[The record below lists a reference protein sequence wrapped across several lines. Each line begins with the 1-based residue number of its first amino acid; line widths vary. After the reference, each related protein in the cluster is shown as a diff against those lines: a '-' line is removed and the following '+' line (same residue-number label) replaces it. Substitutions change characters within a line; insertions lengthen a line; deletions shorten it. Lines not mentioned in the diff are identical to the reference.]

1 MRTPTTPIGTP
12 SAAEPGPAAQT
23 PAAAQRG
30 PVARAVATADAA
42 LGGWTSGLFRI
53 EDVAL
58 TAWLLLGPALGRIV
72 SGSSGG
78 PLSSDRDSLSGVVWI
93 SATVLAVVVVA
104 TRSPGDPALGFDGAM
119 TPRSYAPLPFL
130 LSLSIVGQTGLDRL
144 GLPSDG
150 VIGVIFLITIVCYV
164 AYPHLPTL
172 PRTTRRL
179 LIVPFILIAGT
190 VFGGMV
196 ADMADLF
203 DYRVLLGDPTT
214 TPSAYLGLLGLDVLF
229 SAFFYLAFVFA
240 PRMVAEAEGSWKA
253 WLARY
258 ALFLGA
264 TIVSFSFLGGG

>member
-1 MRTPTTPIGTP
+1 MT
-12 SAAEPGPAAQT
+12 T
-23 PAAAQRG
+23 PAAPIGSTPAVDRG
-30 PVARAVATADAA
+30 PVAHAVATADAA

-58 TAWLLLGPALGRIV
+58 VGWLLLGPSLGQIV
-72 SGSSGG
+72 SGGSSGGG
-78 PLSSDRDSLSGVVWI
+78 PLSSDRDHLSGVVWI
-93 SATVLAVVVVA
+93 AATVLAVIVVA
-104 TRSPGDPALGFDGAM
+104 TRSPGDPALGFEGAM

-150 VIGVIFLITIVCYV
+150 VIGVIFLVTMVCYV

-196 ADMADLF
+196 ADVSSLF
-203 DYRVLLGDPTT
+203 DYRALLGDPTT
-214 TPSAYLGLLGLDVLF
+214 SPSAYFGLLGLDVLF
-229 SAFFYLAFVFA
+229 SAIFYLAFVFA

-264 TIVSFSFLGGG
+264 TIVSVSFLGAGAG

>member
-1 MRTPTTPIGTP
+1 M
-12 SAAEPGPAAQT
+12 ST
-23 PAAAQRG
+23 PAAPVGSAPAVERG

-42 LGGWTSGLFRI
+42 LDGWTSGLFRI

-58 TAWLLLGPALGRIV
+58 IGWLLLGPVLGRIV

-78 PLSSDRDSLSGVVWI
+78 GALSSDRDTLSGLVWI
-93 SATVLAVVVVA
+93 GATVLAVIVVA
-104 TRSPGDPALGFDGAM
+104 TRSPGDPALGFEGGM

-144 GLPSDG
+144 GVQSDA
-150 VIGVIFLITIVCYV
+150 VIGVVFLVTIVCYV

-196 ADMADLF
+196 ADMAGLF
-203 DYRVLLGDPTT
+203 DYRALLGDPTT

-229 SAFFYLAFVFA
+229 SAIFYLAFVFA
-240 PRMVAEAEGSWKA
+240 PRMVAEAEGSWRA

-264 TIVSFSFLGGG
+264 TIVSVSFLGGGAG

>member
-1 MRTPTTPIGTP
+1 MTTPAAPVGSTP
-12 SAAEPGPAAQT
+12 AEPGPVAQ
-23 PAAAQRG
+23 
-30 PVARAVATADAA
+30 AVAAADAA
-42 LGGWTSGLFRI
+42 LGGWTGGLFRL
-53 EDVAL
+53 EDLAL
-58 TAWLLLGPALGRIV
+58 TAWLLLAPALGRIG
-72 SGSSGG
+72 SGGSFGGSTGGG
-78 PLSSDRDSLSGVVWI
+78 PLSSDRDLLSGVVWI
-93 SATVLAVVVVA
+93 AATILAVIVVA
-104 TRSPGDPALGFDGAM
+104 TRSPGDPALGFEGAL

-150 VIGVIFLITIVCYV
+150 VIGVIFLVTMVCYV

-196 ADMADLF
+196 ADVSSLF
-203 DYRVLLGDPTT
+203 DYRALLGDPTT
-214 TPSAYLGLLGLDVLF
+214 SPSAYLGLLGLDVLF

-240 PRMVAEAEGSWKA
+240 PRMVAEAEGSWTA

-264 TIVSFSFLGGG
+264 TIVSVSFLGAGAG